1 MRRIKIIKLDKK
13 IRIFLF
19 SDFATPKQLKE
30 NMENVFQKGVRNYK
44 DEIEF
49 VDSIKIATHI
59 IVINRGFNRSLLNK
73 IPKENILFLSYE
85 PNIYFNFNGSMCR
98 NISQVCNRY
107 LIGTKEHFM
116 PDNFISHYGYMWH
129 SQIRDEY
136 FENILHQKKHT
147 MSITFSKKRFW
158 PGHKYRHLMVK
169 KILETNLDVHIWGK
183 GCSTVGNDTRIKGE
197 FDSEEPYQN
206 YHFTIA
212 FENNQSDCY
221 ISEKFT
227 SPIANNCIPVYW
239 GAKKVNDFFGKNCCY
254 KLTGNIEEDMKL
266 IEKICLNCEEY
277 LISLKQARYELFE
290 GKAYLMKYLHDLWIK
305 KII

>member
-1 MRRIKIIKLDKK
+1 MTIK
-13 IRIFLF
+13 IFLF
-19 SDFATPKQLKE
+19 SDFEKPKKLIE
-30 NMENVFQKGVRNYK
+30 IMENVFQKGVRNYK

-73 IPKENILFLSYE
+73 FPKENILFLSYE
-85 PNIYFNFNGSMCR
+85 PNIYFNFNSSICN

-116 PDNFISHYGYMWH
+116 PNNFISHYGYMWH
-129 SQIRDEY
+129 SQTRGEY
-136 FENILHQKKHT
+136 FQNILPEKKHT
-147 MSITFSKKRFW
+147 MSIIFSKLRSQ

-169 KILETNLDVHIWGK
+169 KILETNLDVHIYGK
-183 GCSTVGNDTRIKGE
+183 GCSTIKNDPRVKGE
-197 FDSEEPYQN
+197 FPETNNSLPFKN

-212 FENNQSDCY
+212 IENSQLDSY
-221 ISEKFT
+221 VSEKFS
-227 SPIANNCIPVYW
+227 SPIADNCIPIYL
-239 GAKKVNDFFGKNCCY
+239 GARRVDDFFGKNCCY
-254 KLTGNIEEDMKL
+254 KLTGNIEEDMKI
-266 IEKICLNCEEY
+266 IEKICSNYKEH